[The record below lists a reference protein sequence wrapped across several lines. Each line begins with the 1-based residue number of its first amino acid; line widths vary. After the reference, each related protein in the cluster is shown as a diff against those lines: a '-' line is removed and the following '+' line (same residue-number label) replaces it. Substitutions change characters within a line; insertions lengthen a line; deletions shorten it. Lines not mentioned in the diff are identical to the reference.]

1 MNKFFIK
8 ILKIK
13 LRWLAKLIIWKFNPD
28 IIAITGSVGKTSA
41 KEAIYAVL
49 SAKSGP
55 VSDGQNRKRVRKS
68 SGNLNNELGMPL
80 TILKDFSDEELK
92 IVSRGYHVGKD
103 KIKKMFFWL
112 KAIFSAL
119 FKFLFSGKSSYP
131 EILILEYG
139 ADRPGDIK
147 YLLEIAKPKIAVIS
161 AIGETPV
168 HIEFYPVRNEVSN
181 GVYES
186 SQAVAKEKSK
196 LLENLFTSNFAL
208 LNFDDEMV
216 MGIKEKTRAKI
227 ITFGFNEGADV
238 KITNFE
244 NKPPTQI
251 CVGGKFENNE
261 TAGISFKIEY
271 AGSFVPISLKNVFG
285 KSHAYAAAIG
295 AAIGIIYGMNLVEI
309 AECFSNNYK
318 PAKRRMNLIL
328 GIKNTRIIDD
338 SYNASPLSMK
348 QALETLR
355 DLKTA
360 GKIAVLGDMLE
371 LGEYS
376 QEAHK
381 EAGRLA
387 AESVDFLITVGQNGK
402 IIALAAEESGLAKEK
417 ILSFDKATEA
427 IEAVKNNIKE
437 KDFILIKASR
447 GIGLDKVVDSLKV

>member
-1 MNKFFIK
+1 MVK
-8 ILKIK
+8 ILKYILK
-13 LRWLAKLIIWKFNPD
+13 QLARMIIWRFEPD

-49 SAKSGP
+49 
-55 VSDGQNRKRVRKS
+55 QNHKRARKS

-80 TILKDFSDEELK
+80 TVLKDFSDEELK
-92 IVSRGYHVGKD
+92 IVSRGYPAGKD

-112 KAIFSAL
+112 KAISFAL
-119 FKFLFSGKSSYP
+119 FKFLFSGKSFYP

-161 AIGETPV
+161 AIGGTPV
-168 HIEFYPVRNEVSN
+168 HIEF
-181 GVYES
+181 YES

-196 LLENLFTSNFAL
+196 LLENLFTSNFAI
-208 LNFDDEMV
+208 LNFDDEMA
-216 MGIKEKTRAKI
+216 MGMKEKTRAKI
-227 ITFGFNEGADV
+227 MTFGFNLPADLSAENLLKAEASAKEGEVPDV

-244 NKPPTQI
+244 NKY
-251 CVGGKFENNE
+251 GDNE
-261 TAGISFKIEY
+261 TIGVSFKIEY
-271 AGSFVPISLKNVFG
+271 VGSFVPVFLKNVFG

-295 AAIGIIYGMNLVEI
+295 ATVGIIYNMNIVEI
-309 AECFSNNYK
+309 AESLSINYK

-328 GIKNTRIIDD
+328 GAKNTHIIDD

-355 DLKTA
+355 DLKTEN
-360 GKIAVLGDMLE
+360 KIAILGDMLE

-376 QEAHK
+376 QGAH
-381 EAGRLA
+381 EEIGRLA
-387 AESVDFLITVGQNGK
+387 AEGVDFLITVGQNGK
-402 IIALAAEESGLAKEK
+402 IIASAAERTGLSKEK
-417 ILSFDKATEA
+417 ILIFDKAEEV
-427 IEAVKNNIKE
+427 IEPVKKIIKN
-437 KDFILIKASR
+437 KDLILIKASR

>member
-49 SAKSGP
+49 
-55 VSDGQNRKRVRKS
+55 QNRKHVRKS

-92 IVSRGYHVGKD
+92 IVSRLPAQAGGYPAGKD

-112 KAIFSAL
+112 KAIFFAL

-168 HIEFYPVRNEVSN
+168 HIEFY
-181 GVYES
+181 ES

-208 LNFDDEMV
+208 LNFDDEMA
-216 MGIKEKTRAKI
+216 MGMKEKTRAKI
-227 ITFGFNEGADV
+227 MTFGFNEGADV

-244 NKPPTQI
+244 NK
-251 CVGGKFENNE
+251 FENNE
-261 TAGISFKIEY
+261 VTGISFKIEY

-295 AAIGIIYGMNLVEI
+295 AAVGIIYNMNIVGI
-309 AECFSNNYK
+309 AESLSINYK

-328 GIKNTRIIDD
+328 GMKNTHIIDD

-355 DLKTA
+355 DLKIEN
-360 GKIAVLGDMLE
+360 KIAILGDMLE

-376 QEAHK
+376 QKAH
-381 EAGRLA
+381 EEIGRLA
-387 AESVDFLITVGQNGK
+387 AEGVDFLITVGQNGK
-402 IIALAAEESGLAKEK
+402 IIALAAEKSGLPKEK
-417 ILSFDKATEA
+417 ILSFNKAEEA
-427 IEAVKNNIKE
+427 IKPVKKIIKNQ
-437 KDFILIKASR
+437 DLILIKASR
-447 GIGLDKVVDSLKV
+447 GIGLDKVVDSLKI